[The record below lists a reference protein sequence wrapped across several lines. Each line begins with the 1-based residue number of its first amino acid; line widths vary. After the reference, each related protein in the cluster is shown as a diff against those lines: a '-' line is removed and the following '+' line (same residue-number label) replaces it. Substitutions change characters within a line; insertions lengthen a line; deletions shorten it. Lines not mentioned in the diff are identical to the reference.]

1 MYLWNASKLAGDLRE
16 GRVDE
21 KERFKYYLAT
31 LAVLSIVVPV
41 FFYSVEPLSIDDLI
55 YLIVSAIIG
64 VIGTILCYRANRSG
78 DNIDFIP
85 RMICL
90 YWMGICG
97 FLTLCIIF
105 FVIHSLVEAPY
116 ELSSFLF
123 YASDIRQRVREFWIG
138 WGSFSSVPLF
148 VVGCYIILY
157 SNLVCVSRAKEGRIL
172 VEMMTTDLSLGKAA
186 LGVLMFPGSIFI
198 FGATESYITK
208 HGGMEIIARLVG
220 LSVAGLWLI
229 FIGWI
234 FAVLH
239 KRSMKRG

>member
-97 FLTLCIIF
+97 FLTLCIISL
-105 FVIHSLVEAPY
+105 VIHLIATPHG
-116 ELSSFLF
+116 LSSFLSH
-123 YASDIRQRVREFWIG
+123 ASDVPQHLRESWSWWGTFPFMPIWIA
-138 WGSFSSVPLF
+138 
-148 VVGCYIILY
+148 LY
-157 SNLVCVSRAKEGRIL
+157 YWIAYFYLVDVSRAKEGRIL
-172 VEMMTTDLSLGKAA
+172 VEMVTTDLSLGKAA
-186 LGVLMFPGSIFI
+186 LGVLMFPGSMFV
-198 FGATESYITK
+198 FAVTESYITK
-208 HGGMEIIARLVG
+208 HGGSEIIARLVG
-220 LSVAGLWLI
+220 FSVAGLWLI
-229 FIGWI
+229 LLGWI